1 MTRLIF
7 LGAPGAGKGTQAQI
21 LAESLGIPHIS
32 TGDILRA
39 EVKDQTELG
48 LQAKSYMNKGELV
61 PDSLILDMIRGRL
74 SQADA
79 VSAGWILD
87 GFPRNAAQAEF
98 LDKLLAEI
106 QQNYNFAINLNVPQE
121 RLVERLLNRA
131 TIQNRPDD
139 TEEVIRRRL
148 VIYDEQ
154 TAPLIDYYQQKGV
167 FREVDGDRELAEVT
181 HHLTSLLVGC
191 GDLPT
196 PPYGHHSQKG
206 IFTPPYGHLAK
217 KREFSSPAFTLLK

>member
-21 LAESLGIPHIS
+21 LAESIGIPHIS

-39 EVKDQTELG
+39 EVKAESELG

-61 PDSLILDMIRGRL
+61 PDSLILDMIRSRL
-74 SQADA
+74 AQVDA
-79 VSAGWILD
+79 SKGWILD
-87 GFPRNAAQAEF
+87 GFPRNASQAEF
-98 LDKLLAEI
+98 LDKLLLEI
-106 QQNYNFAINLNVPQE
+106 GQNYDFAIDLTVPQE
-121 RLVERLLNRA
+121 RLIERLLDRA

-167 FREVDGDRELAEVT
+167 FRSVDGDRELPEVT
-181 HHLTSLLVGC
+181 ASLISIV
-191 GDLPT
+191 
-196 PPYGHHSQKG
+196 Q
-206 IFTPPYGHLAK
+206 
-217 KREFSSPAFTLLK
+217 